1 MSRTTLATL
10 TYATI
15 LIAPLAATIGYFAL
29 TPASTPAPAIP
40 EPPAPIVATP
50 AVPPVAPPV
59 APPAPVIAAPIV
71 TEPVAP
77 PAPTAP
83 APAPTIVSGPGD
95 AVIVYEHQLA
105 LSTDG
110 ELEWTV
116 GEARSNSPTG
126 SAASKAVDTALLPD
140 PLKPLVGAAFN
151 LYSADGGQCTANT
164 GAFSLYGRLDREPE
178 YTDAD
183 GNSRP
188 PTPAE
193 LQTMPASVIEFASL
207 LLAGLADDATC
218 DGVWARRA
226 DFTPPTVFG
235 LVALDEASR
244 AALQPKLLALLD
256 AHPDIAGLR
265 NAYKT
270 FRRDKIKEN
279 KESAA
284 YDKAHPDEVNPE
296 AAPRQTPPA
305 WDEFLRTSLT
315 LTRWDEVGGSRKLLN
330 VVVGRDGDMC
340 EVFVDKAAVIF
351 TLEGDGPQTMP
362 GPGFLGPR
370 AIMDV
375 ERDGKLEAVVSHGK
389 LETRGPNPFPSFDFD
404 PIECP
409 C

>member
-29 TPASTPAPAIP
+29 TPVSTPTPAITD
-40 EPPAPIVATP
+40 PAPIVAAP
-50 AVPPVAPPV
+50 VVAPPIATTPV
-59 APPAPVIAAPIV
+59 VTAPVIAPPIAAPLAA
-71 TEPVAP
+71 PVVQP
-77 PAPTAP
+77 GPLTAT
-83 APAPTIVSGPGD
+83 PTIVSGPGG
-95 AVIVYEHQLA
+95 AVIMYEHQLA

-110 ELEWTV
+110 ELDWTT
-116 GEARSNSPTG
+116 GEVRSNGPSG
-126 SAASKAVDTALLPD
+126 IAASKAVDTTLLPD

-151 LYSADGGQCTANT
+151 LYSADGRQCTANT

-178 YTDAD
+178 FGDD
-183 GNSRP
+183 GDPRP
-188 PTPAE
+188 PTTDEIKGLAGSILESAE
-193 LQTMPASVIEFASL
+193 L
-207 LLAGLADDATC
+207 LLAGLTDDTC

-235 LVALDEASR
+235 LVALDKPSR
-244 AALQPKLLALLD
+244 AALQPRLLALLE
-256 AHPDIAGLR
+256 AHPNIAGLR
-265 NAYKT
+265 NAYKAH
-270 FRRDKIKEN
+270 RRDKIKAN

-284 YDKAHPDEVNPE
+284 YDKAHPDEVNPD

-315 LTRWDEVGGSRKLLN
+315 LTRWDEVGGARKLLN

-340 EVFVDKAAVIF
+340 QVFVDKAAAIF
-351 TLEGDGPQTMP
+351 TLEGEGLQVMP

-375 ERDGKLEAVVSHGK
+375 ERDGKLEAVVSHGT
-389 LETRGPNPFPSFDFD
+389 LETRGPNSFPSFNFD
-404 PIECP
+404 PYECP